1 MSDRIPGAEGRAKA
15 KAPLGPLVIVLCVVN
30 VIVAL
35 DFLGASVLLDPIGHD
50 LHLSTGDLTWVVNG
64 YLLTLAAPLIAA
76 GRAADRF
83 GAVRLTRIGLVA
95 FAGGALVTGL
105 AGSAEL
111 LVVGRMVQGLG
122 ASVLAATGLTLV
134 NGSAAPADR
143 GRVVGIW
150 AGVGA
155 VGSAAGP
162 LIAGLIE
169 AVSVWRVFFLIDV
182 PIALLV
188 AWLLRAQRD
197 DPTARSTTP
206 IGLRSVIALTAGL
219 GLAVFAALQAPESG
233 WNSAAVVG
241 SAASAAVL
249 LVWFAI
255 EERRSPTPVLPRSG
269 FARGRARSAATTAFV
284 GNAAFAVVAFFASLS
299 LQQVQDLSSVAAGG
313 VFLAMTVPLMVLS
326 PVAGSATRRARP
338 SVLMAAGLAV
348 VGVSVALFAALG
360 GGGGLAVLVGALVLS
375 GVGQAFVFNVSNVVA
390 MSTADAMAG
399 GLASGVI
406 NEVRQLGALIG
417 LAAVGA
423 AFAGIQGS
431 APGSHAEAF
440 VTALRAPSLALAAVC
455 IAAAIFVLRSDRL
468 GSNPHA

>member
-1 MSDRIPGAEGRAKA
+1 MSDSPVPHPHPTNRTS
-15 KAPLGPLVIVLCVVN
+15 LGSLVIVLCVVN

-76 GRAADRF
+76 GRAADRY
-83 GAVRLTRIGLVA
+83 GAVRLTRLGLVT
-95 FAGGALVTGL
+95 FGGGALVTGL

-111 LVVGRMVQGLG
+111 LVAGRMVQGLG

-134 NGSAAPADR
+134 NASAAPADR

-162 LIAGLIE
+162 LVAGLIE

-188 AWLLRAQRD
+188 AWLLRAQHD
-197 DPTARSTTP
+197 DPTTRSTAP
-206 IGLRSVIALTAGL
+206 IGLRSVLALTAGL
-219 GLAVFAALQAPESG
+219 GLAVFAALQAPELG
-233 WNSAAVVG
+233 W
-241 SAASAAVL
+241 ASATVVVSGMSAVAL
-249 LVWFAI
+249 LGWFGF
-255 EERRSPTPVLPRSG
+255 EERRSATPLLPPSL
-269 FARGRARSAATTAFV
+269 FARGRARAAAITAFV
-284 GNAAFAVVAFFASLS
+284 GNAAFAVVAFFASLY
-299 LQQVQDLSSVAAGG
+299 LQQVQDLSSVAAGA

-326 PVAGSATRRARP
+326 PVAGSATRRAR
-338 SVLMAAGLAV
+338 SGLLMASGLAV
-348 VGVSVALFAALG
+348 VGVSVGLFAALG
-360 GGGGLAVLVGALVLS
+360 GDAGTAVLVGALVLS

-390 MSTADAMAG
+390 MSAADATAG

-431 APGSHAEAF
+431 APGSHAAGF
-440 VTALRAPSLALAAVC
+440 VTALRIPSLALAAVC
-455 IAAAIFVLRSDRL
+455 IAAAAFVLRSD
-468 GSNPHA
+468 PD